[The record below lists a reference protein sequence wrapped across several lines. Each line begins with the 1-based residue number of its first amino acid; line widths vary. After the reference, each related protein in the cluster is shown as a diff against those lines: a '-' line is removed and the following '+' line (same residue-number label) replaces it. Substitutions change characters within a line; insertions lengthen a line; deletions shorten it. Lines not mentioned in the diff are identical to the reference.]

1 MSASQNYI
9 VGSRRFRVKVT
20 GCADISPRPL
30 RFTFFCV
37 IAESLRRRFRG
48 KVTGSANISPRPL
61 QFTLFY
67 VIAESL
73 RRRFRGK
80 VTGSANISPR
90 PLAIHLI
97 LCYIITI
104 LRKTVVQAVYNIYYK
119 SFPKIFQR
127 YFFPLFRRKEYIVIF
142 HKDAL
147 EKLAKIHNNKERKLQ
162 YNDNFTL
169 FRTGLAISRYGK

>member
-1 MSASQNYI
+1 MQSPLCFVCLAELYSGEQS
-9 VGSRRFRVKVT
+9 VSRQRCRQRRHF
-20 GCADISPRPL
+20 AAPL
-30 RFTFFCV
+30 AIHLFC
-37 IAESLRRRFRG
+37 
-48 KVTGSANISPRPL
+48 
-61 QFTLFY
+61 

-104 LRKTVVQAVYNIYYK
+104 LRKTVVKAVYNIYYK

-147 EKLAKIHNNKERKLQ
+147 EKLVKIHNNKERKLQ